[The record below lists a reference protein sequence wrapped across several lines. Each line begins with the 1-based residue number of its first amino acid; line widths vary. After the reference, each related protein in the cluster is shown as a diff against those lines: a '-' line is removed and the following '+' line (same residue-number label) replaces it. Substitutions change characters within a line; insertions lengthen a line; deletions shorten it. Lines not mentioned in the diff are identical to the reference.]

1 MGDAV
6 SKENMIL
13 TVNEKKLSK
22 KYIDLK
28 KQQSHLFN
36 EYRKLLKYL
45 MEIEQ
50 FLFDKVIA
58 AQVKNEHFRIFTT
71 SILETVANKMVPLN
85 EYKNIEIECKS
96 LYETRSYLLNII
108 NQFQS
113 YSLKYFK
120 CKRNNITL
128 ENELSD
134 IQYTNTSKNDEAND
148 GNEEIVYNA
157 ELEMDENVKL
167 SIKTTEREYAKT
179 KKKYENAMC
188 HIKEIE
194 TDSSM
199 LHSQINELRS
209 ICMDQTST
217 ISKLEKKLNSDHCN
231 LSKFNELESNYQVL
245 TVEYNKKCVQIN
257 QLKQKTDFAVSSLQT
272 LQTKIMSVFDSDA
285 DDNLEQNK
293 IENILKNTQNI
304 HNKLAMS
311 EQTIKS
317 LKDRVCSLEVEML
330 RDCQKFNDL
339 QSKYLNIEKSKR
351 FLEANF
357 NCIYSKILHK
367 TSNKY
372 LAEIDDLRNENEE
385 LLEYLSEE
393 QQKTKEIYD
402 AMFNHKAIIE
412 SFKVK
417 VENLNDLNKQYELVT
432 NDENESSNKYL
443 KNWQAKCTNLEIKEI
458 ELL

>member
-50 FLFDKVIA
+50 
-58 AQVKNEHFRIFTT
+58 FRIFTT

-357 NCIYSKILHK
+357 NCIYS
-367 TSNKY
+367 
-372 LAEIDDLRNENEE
+372 
-385 LLEYLSEE
+385 
-393 QQKTKEIYD
+393 
-402 AMFNHKAIIE
+402 
-412 SFKVK
+412 
-417 VENLNDLNKQYELVT
+417 
-432 NDENESSNKYL
+432 
-443 KNWQAKCTNLEIKEI
+443 
-458 ELL
+458 